1 MRVAIKRRSD
11 ASATRSMPPGALAAN
26 SSQASFETACRSRV
40 VGEKLGFLKRQL
52 VDANCVGC
60 WHKHQTFPTPPE
72 VMIYKG
78 VKRMKQALSAGERPG
93 HDGPAHCRPRGQ

>member
-40 VGEKLGFLKRQL
+40 VGEKLGFMSRLPMPEEAVGRHQL
-52 VDANCVGC
+52 RRLLA
-60 WHKHQTFPTPPE
+60 
-72 VMIYKG
+72 
-78 VKRMKQALSAGERPG
+78 QAPNLPDPARG
-93 HDGPAHCRPRGQ
+93 HDLQRCQKNEAGPVGRRATRS